1 MSEEKIEETN
11 LVPEEKPNIPNEN
24 KQINQTENFRPWGME
39 LNQFCMFMHLAQ
51 FAGLIVPFASIV
63 LPIVMWTTN
72 KDKSELI
79 DQHGKHILN
88 WIISSFIYLF
98 VSFILIFVIIG
109 FLAIFAVA
117 ICSIVFTVM
126 GAIKANNGEVYK
138 YPLSITFIK

>member
-1 MSEEKIEETN
+1 MSEEKTEETN

-24 KQINQTENFRPWGME
+24 KQSNQTEDFKPWGME

-51 FAGLIVPFASIV
+51 FAGLIVPIANIV

-88 WIISSFIYLF
+88 WMISSFIYFCKLYF
-98 VSFILIFVIIG
+98 NVCHNWCFT
-109 FLAIFAVA
+109 IFAVA
-117 ICSIVFTVM
+117 ICSIIFTIM